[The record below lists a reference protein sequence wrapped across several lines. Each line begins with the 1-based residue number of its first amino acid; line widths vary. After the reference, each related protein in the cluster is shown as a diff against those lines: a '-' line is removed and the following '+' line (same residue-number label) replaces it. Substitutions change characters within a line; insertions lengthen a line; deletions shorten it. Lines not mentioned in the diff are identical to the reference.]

1 MASLKL
7 DIALTFNR
15 FAEIADNLKPVAD
28 LISRKT
34 AFDIQADY
42 QLNARRDTGAQVNS
56 AYVVTDSDSTYSQA
70 VIAAHAANPAVR
82 LLPEVQAQ
90 PHEVLIAIGVDYA
103 YGNEYGV
110 HGRAGD
116 GALTQATERHRQ
128 AYNDAMSSLLEQA
141 ARR

>member
-7 DIALTFNR
+7 EIVVENHFS
-15 FAEIADNLKPVAD
+15 EIADALQPTAD
-28 LISRKT
+28 AISRKT

-42 QLNARRDTGAQVNS
+42 QQNARRDTGAQVNS
-56 AYVVTDSDSTYSQA
+56 AYVVTDSDSTYAQA
-70 VIAAHAANPAVR
+70 ASAAHGANEAVR
-82 LLPEVQAQ
+82 LLPEVQPQ
-90 PHEVLIAIGVDYA
+90 SHEVLVAIGVDYA

-116 GALTQATERHRQ
+116 GALTQAAERHRQ
-128 AYNDAMSSLLEQA
+128 PYNDAMSSLIEQA